1 MKLKLLNYV
10 LLPMGFIFSNGIQ
23 AQNDTGPGDTAVIE
37 EVSVTATGMKQ
48 STRKMGYTTSQVQG
62 KRLATSGEG
71 GVIQALSGKASNV
84 QITKNS
90 GDPGAGAY
98 IQIRGQNTITGN
110 TQPLIIVDGV
120 PVSNS
125 SLGGGIDGVVQQSRL
140 NDINPQDIENVEVLK
155 GAAAAA
161 IWGTRAANGVILIT
175 TKKGKKG
182 VHVEFTS
189 SLSLDY
195 VNREYEKQGIYG
207 QGSGGKFVANAGGSF
222 GDKIALRSGADSFNM
237 AGAKFVADDGSVYR
251 PILKKGDN
259 KVYNDVNRDQ
269 VFRTGVTWN
278 NNISI
283 SSATDKSSI
292 FFSASDWNQQGVL
305 NGMSDY
311 RRTTGRLNFVNQ
323 ANDKLS
329 ISLNGFVSKIFSNRI
344 QQGSNL
350 DGLYLGYLRTSPD
363 FDNTDYS
370 GTYYSAAGIPTF
382 NAHRGYRKYLGNT
395 PPTYNNPGWTLNKQT
410 NTSDVTRFTVT
421 PEIGYK
427 YANNSKMTVR
437 VGYDMSNDRRLT
449 YFPVNSASSFANGSF
464 TDEFIQESELSFHA
478 INQSDFKINSDLK
491 INTTVGYLYTSY
503 NLYDIGGTASQF
515 ILTNQ
520 DRYAFINSTS
530 ANKNPFNSVTKTL
543 NNRVYGIA
551 DIEYKDKIF
560 IQATLA
566 SEASSTY
573 NNRFFSPSASVGY
586 EFTKDMAKN
595 DMLSYGKLRVS
606 GGIVGVAPPPYI
618 WGTNYVNASSAS
630 GWGDYMD
637 ASQFGGSIYRSST
650 KGNPNIKP
658 ESKTEI
664 EMGADLKFLKNK
676 VSLGFT
682 YYQNK
687 TEGAILAVAVP
698 ASSGYS
704 NQWKNAANITNSGLE
719 FDLNVNLMTTK
730 DFTWNLYGNMGMN
743 KNIVESLSGATSVFL
758 DGFTGTSSRA
768 VVGEAMGSF
777 WGGKFMRDESGKYV
791 LDANGFPQQAVS
803 EGIIGNPNPKYRGSI
818 GMNATYKGLTM
829 NVLVETSQGNQMWA
843 GTYAVLNNFG
853 ITPETANEVTVS
865 AADAAKIVNVNG
877 KTIDQMVAANAD
889 GSFTVRGNLED
900 FNNNGNKVLLDQS
913 WYTGLGGGFGS
924 VSEHFIKD
932 ASWVRIREV
941 SLNYVVPTNIC
952 KMMHVPGLTLGF
964 SARNLA
970 LWTKFPGIDPETNLS
985 GVSNGRG
992 LDYFTN
998 PGTRSY
1004 MFSLKVN
1011 L

>member
-1 MKLKLLNYV
+1 MYKKILL
-10 LLPMGFIFSNGIQ
+10 LG
-23 AQNDTGPGDTAVIE
+23 
-37 EVSVTATGMKQ
+37 
-48 STRKMGYTTSQVQG
+48 
-62 KRLATSGEG
+62 SGELG
-71 GVIQALSGKASNV
+71 KEFVIAAQRIGQTVIAVDSYENAPAMQVAHGFEVINML
-84 QITKNS
+84 
-90 GDPGAGAY
+90 DGAELDRIVAKHQPDF
-98 IQIRGQNTITGN
+98 IVPEIEAIRTE
-110 TQPLIIVDGV
+110 
-120 PVSNS
+120 
-125 SLGGGIDGVVQQSRL
+125 R
-140 NDINPQDIENVEVLK
+140 
-155 GAAAAA
+155 
-161 IWGTRAANGVILIT
+161 
-175 TKKGKKG
+175 
-182 VHVEFTS
+182 F
-189 SLSLDY
+189 Y
-195 VNREYEKQGIYG
+195 EYEKQGIYG

-259 KVYNDVNRDQ
+259 KVYNDANRDQ

-323 ANDKLS
+323 ASDKLT
-329 ISLNGFVSKIFSNRI
+329 ISLNGFLSKIFSNRI

-370 GTYYSAAGIPTF
+370 GTYYSGAGIPTF

-449 YFPVNSASSFANGSF
+449 YFPVNSAGSFANGSF
-464 TDEFIQESELSFHA
+464 TDEYIQESELSLHA

-530 ANKNPFNSVTKTL
+530 ENKSPFNAVTKTL

-618 WGTNYVNASSAS
+618 WGTNYVNASSSS

-730 DFTWNLYGNMGMN
+730 DLSWNLYGNMGMN

-777 WGGKFMRDESGKYV
+777 WGGKFLRDEAGKYI

-803 EGIIGNPNPKYRGSI
+803 EGIIGNPNPRYRGSI

-865 AADAAKIVNVNG
+865 AADAAKIGNVNG

-900 FNNNGNKVLLDQS
+900 FNNNGQKVLLDQS

>member
-1 MKLKLLNYV
+1 
-10 LLPMGFIFSNGIQ
+10 MGFIFSNGIQ

-48 STRKMGYTTSQVQG
+48 STRKIGYTTSQVEG
-62 KRLATSGEG
+62 KRLATTGEG
-71 GVIQALSGKASNV
+71 GVIQALTGKASNV

-182 VHVEFTS
+182 VHVEFSS

-207 QGSGGKFVANAGGSF
+207 QGSAGKFVANTGGSW

-259 KVYNDVNRDQ
+259 KVYNDANRDQ

-323 ANDKLS
+323 ANDKLT

-395 PPTYNNPGWTLNKQT
+395 PPTYNNPGWTLNKQS

-427 YANNSKMTVR
+427 YASNSKMTVR

-449 YFPVNSASSFANGSF
+449 YFPVNSASSNANGSF

-491 INTTVGYLYTSY
+491 INTTVGYLHTSY

-658 ESKTEI
+658 ERKTEI

-704 NQWKNAANITNSGLE
+704 NQWKNAATITNSGLE

-768 VVGEAMGSF
+768 VVGQAMGSF
-777 WGGKFMRDESGKYV
+777 WGGKFMRNESGKYV

-853 ITPETANEVTVS
+853 ITPETANEVTVT
-865 AADAAKIVNVNG
+865 AADAATIVNVNG
-877 KTIDQMVAANAD
+877 KTIDKMVAANKD
-889 GSFTVRGNLED
+889 GSFTVRGNIQD
-900 FNNNGNKVLLDQS
+900 FNNNGHKVLLDQS

-924 VSEHFIKD
+924 VSEHFIRD